1 MGGRTAATSP
11 CVNVKKCRYLEATGC
26 AGVCVNMCKLPAQDV
41 MASEFGVPV
50 YMAPNFETGGC
61 RMFFGQEP
69 LPESV
74 DQAIL
79 AVLGAVRR
87 RGAILAETADGGGRD
102 GSGRVPSGERVGRAG
117 DAGAGVG
124 QVWGVAGEGAAW
136 PERSLR

>member
-1 MGGRTAATSP
+1 MAGRTAATSP
-11 CVNVKKCRYLEATGC
+11 SSTSKSADTSRRAGC

-74 DQAIL
+74 DPAMRAPCSALCADAERFSPKRPTAAAETGADGFPVASAWVEPVMQAP
-79 AVLGAVRR
+79 VLTGVGRCR
-87 RGAILAETADGGGRD
+87 RG
-102 GSGRVPSGERVGRAG
+102 RA
-117 DAGAGVG
+117 
-124 QVWGVAGEGAAW
+124 
-136 PERSLR
+136 